1 MAKAFSGW
9 IKCGIFALNG
19 TQEPQYFRWGDGM
32 IRFDHVNVIRENRK
46 ILNDIN
52 WHAKKGEHWAILGLN
67 GSGKTTLLQLLNG
80 YLWPSSGKLV
90 VLGETFGQTAI
101 PELRKRIGW
110 VSSALQ
116 QQLNPNDIAENIVLS
131 GKFASIGVWTIP
143 TESEKRQALNLLIK
157 CGGKELI
164 GFRYGILSQGQQQI
178 VLIARALMAEPEILI
193 LDEPCNGLDL
203 FAKEKLLEDIQRIAD
218 EPEGPTMIYVTH
230 HTEEI
235 LPFFTKLLLLKDGTI
250 YKTGKTSEL
259 LKPDILNDFY
269 GKSVQTMKMSNER
282 LAVFPE

>member
-1 MAKAFSGW
+1 
-9 IKCGIFALNG
+9 
-19 TQEPQYFRWGDGM
+19 M
-32 IRFDHVNVIRENRK
+32 IRFDHVNVIREKRK

-52 WHAKKGEHWAILGLN
+52 WHVKKGEHWAILGLN

-90 VLGETFGQTAI
+90 VLGETFGKTAI

>member
-1 MAKAFSGW
+1 MWYIRSKD
-9 IKCGIFALNG
+9 
-19 TQEPQYFRWGDGM
+19 TQEPQNFRWGDGM
-32 IRFDHVNVIRENRK
+32 IRFDHVNVIREKRK

-116 QQLNPNDIAENIVLS
+116 QQLNPNDIAEHIVLS

-143 TESEKRQALNLLIK
+143 TEAEKQQALELLIK

-178 VLIARALMAEPEILI
+178 ILIARALMAEPEILI

-218 EPEGPTMIYVTH
+218 EPEGPTMIYVSH

-235 LPFFTKLLLLKDGTI
+235 LPCFKKLMLLKDGSI
-250 YKTGKTSEL
+250 HKAGKTVDL
-259 LKPDILNDFY
+259 LKEEILNDFY
-269 GKSVQTMKMSNER
+269 EKPVQTIRMSKNR
-282 LAVFPE
+282 LAVFPK